1 MFAIDK
7 DAFFSEEKAKK
18 ERIKRK
24 KESFALLQ
32 EMAEKL

>member
-1 MFAIDK
+1 MFTFDK
-7 DAFFSEEKAKK
+7 DAFFSEEKTKK
-18 ERIKRK
+18 ETSGRT